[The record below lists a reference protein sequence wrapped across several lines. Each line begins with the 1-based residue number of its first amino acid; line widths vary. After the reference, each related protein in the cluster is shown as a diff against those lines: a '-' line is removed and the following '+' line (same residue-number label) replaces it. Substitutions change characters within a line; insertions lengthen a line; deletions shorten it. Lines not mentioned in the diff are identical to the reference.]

1 MMGRKRYKWNLN
13 CEMFDES
20 SSKSFY
26 ETVDSFRAQ
35 FYSIEMIK
43 NFPNFLIGHSKDSN
57 HDPRHD
63 GEDFH

>member
-1 MMGRKRYKWNLN
+1 
-13 CEMFDES
+13 MFDES